1 MPFWIM
7 SLYKG
12 KWNLSQKW
20 CEVSASVL
28 DTLGL
33 ASILTM
39 SLIAL
44 NRYVK
49 VVKRALYIKLFP
61 SKRFAWLCSGV
72 VWLVSVL
79 IATPPLYGWG
89 KMSYDPDYFHC
100 TFNWKE
106 GHYSYAML
114 IGGVFNTTTFAIFYC
129 YWKIYQT
136 VKESTDNVNA
146 NVAQNG
152 VGAPRFHRTDVK
164 VLKSCFA
171 VVCSF
176 LLTWCPTAIS
186 VFVISAGVYIPHEAL
201 KVKTVKK
208 YHEHIRRCALGKTTE
223 EVKMK
228 KRKNLRKERKY
239 ERRKSDLKGQ
249 KETLAYSKLTKEHM
263 STDYDANNSEE
274 EGGWISRPPSYRSHA
289 LNNFFRKLGERSQR
303 AESSVNKR
311 WQRTNSKVGEE
322 ADKEPPVGTS
332 KWALNDEWRAHLK
345 QVEEDN
351 DSGQDE
357 ADDSGD
363 EQEDRHEE
371 SSSEEE
377 IEIV

>member
-201 KVKTVKK
+201 KVSTYLLFSSSLVNPIIYGIMNPQFKEAFKK
-208 YHEHIRRCALGKTTE
+208 VLSCVCYGNDNR
-223 EVKMK
+223 
-228 KRKNLRKERKY
+228 
-239 ERRKSDLKGQ
+239 DQ
-249 KETLAYSKLTKEHM
+249 
-263 STDYDANNSEE
+263 
-274 EGGWISRPPSYRSHA
+274 SHA
-289 LNNFFRKLGERSQR
+289 RVGAVMIHPRSN
-303 AESSVNKR
+303 E
-311 WQRTNSKVGEE
+311 TG
-322 ADKEPPVGTS
+322 
-332 KWALNDEWRAHLK
+332 
-345 QVEEDN
+345 
-351 DSGQDE
+351 
-357 ADDSGD
+357 
-363 EQEDRHEE
+363 
-371 SSSEEE
+371 
-377 IEIV
+377 